1 MAEAGPASS
10 QGKGVGDGNCC
21 GQAVDSGS
29 ISACV
34 FCSVFFSGAASRL
47 RGVKPHADERSE
59 KVRWLSAGSVSKSQ
73 VSCSNSVKRFS
84 SGFAG
89 VVQAAFGIG

>member
-1 MAEAGPASS
+1 MGIAAGRLWIRAVS
-10 QGKGVGDGNCC
+10 QHVSF
-21 GQAVDSGS
+21 AL
-29 ISACV
+29 
-34 FCSVFFSGAASRL
+34 FFFSGAASRL